1 MNTLTATLAL
11 VQRDFMVEARSK
23 EIFIPLGLFCL
34 VLLLLFVFSLSPL
47 PDQSR
52 QLFPA
57 LYLTLL
63 ALSGILALE
72 KAIERER
79 RDDGLYGIVVS
90 PVGLSSL
97 YLGKTFSTL
106 AFLFVVG
113 IVSLPVFIAFLGLSL
128 SWLQL
133 LWIVWVEMLFLFG
146 FSALGT
152 IMTLLSWNV
161 RARHVLLAVLLYPLM
176 IPPLLASSSLM
187 RQGLNDRFEMGS
199 GWGSLLVGFD
209 LLYFG
214 MGLLLIEHV
223 LEE

>member
-1 MNTLTATLAL
+1 MSTLTATLAL

-113 IVSLPVFIAFLGLSL
+113 IVSIPVFIAFLGLSL

-187 RQGLNDRFEMGS
+187 RQWLNGRFEMGS

>member
-1 MNTLTATLAL
+1 MSTLKASWAL
-11 VQRDFMVEARSK
+11 VQRDFMIEARSK

-90 PVGLSSL
+90 PVGLNSL

-106 AFLFVVG
+106 AFLFMVG

-128 SWLQL
+128 TWLQL
-133 LWIVWVEMLFLFG
+133 LWVIWIETLFLFG

-187 RQGLNDRFEMGS
+187 RQGLNGRFEMGS

>member
-1 MNTLTATLAL
+1 MSTLTATWAL
-11 VQRDFMVEARSK
+11 VQRDFMIEARSK

-106 AFLFVVG
+106 ALLFMVG

-128 SWLQL
+128 TWLQL
-133 LWIVWVEMLFLFG
+133 LWIVWVEVLFLFG

-152 IMTLLSWNV
+152 LMTLLSWNV

-187 RQGLNDRFEMGS
+187 RQGLNGRFEMGS

>member
-214 MGLLLIEHV
+214 MGLLLIEYV

>member
-1 MNTLTATLAL
+1 MSTLTATLAL

-113 IVSLPVFIAFLGLSL
+113 IVSIPVFIAFLGLSL

-187 RQGLNDRFEMGS
+187 RQGLNGRFEMGS

>member
-1 MNTLTATLAL
+1 M
-11 VQRDFMVEARSK
+11 
-23 EIFIPLGLFCL
+23 
-34 VLLLLFVFSLSPL
+34 
-47 PDQSR
+47 
-52 QLFPA
+52 
-57 LYLTLL
+57 
-63 ALSGILALE
+63 
-72 KAIERER
+72 
-79 RDDGLYGIVVS
+79 
-90 PVGLSSL
+90 
-97 YLGKTFSTL
+97 
-106 AFLFVVG
+106 VG

-128 SWLQL
+128 TWLQL

-152 IMTLLSWNV
+152 LMALLSWNV

-187 RQGLNDRFEMGS
+187 RQGLNGRFEMGS

>member
-11 VQRDFMVEARSK
+11 AQRDFMVEARSK